1 MRLHH
6 LVFAPAAVAIL
17 LAGCERK
24 AEEAAPPP
32 AAQAPAST
40 PAAPASPAPVIEGFS
55 HQAGF
60 DASGYLMPQAEVRV
74 GSYRLTHVGLGSPSD
89 FTQWEKGDHSSTF
102 GPILLEFEDTSSP
115 VQTNEMG
122 GETHTVSARVLP
134 VAYAFGPDGVSFRGQ
149 DPKLG
154 EVILT
159 GKFDVAAL
167 DAARAEGSGSQAV
180 LTGELRVG
188 GGAPRPVSF
197 LYWVGD

>member
-6 LVFAPAAVAIL
+6 IALASAALAVL
-17 LAGCERK
+17 LAGCDRK
-24 AEEAAPPP
+24 AETAGAPPATP
-32 AAQAPAST
+32 APAPA
-40 PAAPASPAPVIEGFS
+40 PAAPTSPAPVIEGFS

-74 GSYRLTHVGLGSPSD
+74 GTYRLTHVGLGSPSD

-122 GETHTVSARVLP
+122 GESHTVSARVLP
-134 VAYAFGPDGVSFRGQ
+134 AAYAFGPDGVSFRGQ
-149 DPKLG
+149 DPRLG
-154 EVILT
+154 AVILT
-159 GKFDVAAL
+159 GKFDLAAL
-167 DAARAEGSGSQAV
+167 EAARAEGSGSQAV

-188 GGAPRPVSF
+188 GGAPTPVSF